1 MFTSIPD
8 AIEIHSVV
16 FALDTARAL
25 EPDGFSSSFFQSFH
39 DVIFRIRNSLAKI
52 ITHNSVTFILY
63 HQELITKYVVSPII

>member
-25 EPDGFSSSFFQSFH
+25 EPDGFSCSFFQSCH